1 LEASEQATE
10 KQQKE
15 LEHDRPT
22 SADEIQKSTFS
33 TAYGVFAT
41 HRGAPRIR

>member
-1 LEASEQATE
+1 MGLEASQQATE

-15 LEHDRPT
+15 LEHDAPT
-22 SADEIQKSTFS
+22 LANEIEKSTFS

-41 HRGAPRIR
+41 HTWW